1 MNAVHSFF
9 QTIAS
14 SIASMGALKVFI
26 IAVVIVFIWKANK
39 LIGLVATVLFIGYLA
54 GWF

>member
-1 MNAVHSFF
+1 MGTVASFF
-9 QTIAS
+9 QNTAS
-14 SIASMGALKVFI
+14 SIADMGALKAFL

-39 LIGLVATVLFIGYLA
+39 LMGLVATILFIGYLA

>member
-1 MNAVHSFF
+1 MATLQLFF

-14 SIASMGALKVFI
+14 SISSMGALKVFI
-26 IAVVIVFIWKANK
+26 VAVVIVFIWQTNK
-39 LIGLVATVLFIGYLA
+39 LIGLVATILFIGYLA